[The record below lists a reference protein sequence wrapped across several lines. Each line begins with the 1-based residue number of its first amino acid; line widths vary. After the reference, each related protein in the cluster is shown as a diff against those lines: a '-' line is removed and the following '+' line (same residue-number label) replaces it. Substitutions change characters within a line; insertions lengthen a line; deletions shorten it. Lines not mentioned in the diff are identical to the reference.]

1 MKGSR
6 ASEPKKRNEYAM
18 IWLDWDKEVSKWKG
32 KTVAGGN
39 QENEDE
45 FGEN

>member
-1 MKGSR
+1 
-6 ASEPKKRNEYAM
+6 M
-18 IWLDWDKEVSKWKG
+18 IWLDWDKEVTKWKE
-32 KTVAGGN
+32 KIVAGGN